1 MQDYSDDPRGWRIM
15 STPVGD
21 MLVLGPTSSFQ
32 MKLIPLG
39 PQKYTGAGIE
49 ITEPKKALKQIRQ
62 TPEYG
67 LRSLSS
73 DDVSDLMAALSN
85 PQSSSAKLH
94 EILRRSPQ
102 SHADLT
108 QSDVEH
114 ILSGPVLT
122 RPDLGSLD
130 PTILKMQRSLDL
142 SASDIFRKRYPMRAG
157 MYF

>member
-21 MLVLGPTSSFQ
+21 MLVLGPTSTFQ
-32 MKLIPLG
+32 MKFIPLG

-49 ITEPKKALKQIRQ
+49 ITEPKKVLKRIRQ

-85 PQSSSAKLH
+85 PQSSSTKLH
-94 EILRRSPQ
+94 EILQRSPQ
-102 SHADLT
+102 SHTDLT

-130 PTILKMQRSLDL
+130 PTILKMQRSLDR